1 MGKLNGFNRFQKYQI
16 NKGLRDK
23 VDVSI
28 YSKIDLTWDQMEQFR
43 LALKEGIDVSFWTSE
58 LTSYEME
65 NIRLGRK
72 VDKPIIEEEKISET
86 NSEYID
92 HDDVVEVTS
101 TIEKNET
108 EELDS
113 QIIEHVE
120 EVKINKFQP
129 ISEIEDALF
138 CQESNIEPTEP
149 LQEVVNISDEY
160 IPEESELSVQENTDF
175 VEIEQVFEKQEESW
189 KSDVSDIEIIQV
201 DQVEDKTESSIEIV
215 EDWEE
220 VVESTVIAEP
230 PIVPTKKKKNTKI
243 VINLLVSSL
252 LLVCGVI
259 SLVFYLPNIKGFM
272 QNMQIELLVDSID
285 IEKDSQFIGGQYI
298 KSYSQDEG
306 VTLEVPSLETDQ
318 LGTYQLEYQITN
330 GYKEV
335 RKILI
340 VNVVDSTA
348 PIILLNK
355 ESISLNKTK
364 DSFDCLAYI
373 ESASD
378 DVDGDL
384 TEQVRCSNSLEL
396 SKDQQTV
403 EYSVLDKSGN
413 KGVAYLIVNF
423 KKEVE
428 VTSTKPSNT
437 NSTNK
442 PAPTPWVDNSQPS
455 SPSGGDYYYE
465 ESWSSSGSYEV
476 DSDVTVKFE

>member
-1 MGKLNGFNRFQKYQI
+1 MGKLDGFNRFQKYQI
-16 NKGLRDK
+16 KKGLRDK

-43 LALKEGIDVSFWTSE
+43 LALKEGIDISSWTSE

-65 NIRLGRK
+65 NIRLGRE

-86 NSEYID
+86 NSKYID

-113 QIIEHVE
+113 QVIEHVE

-129 ISEIEDALF
+129 ISEIEDTLF
-138 CQESNIEPTEP
+138 CQQSNIEPTEL

-160 IPEESELSVQENTDF
+160 IPKESELSVQENTDF

-189 KSDVSDIEIIQV
+189 KSDAPDIESIQV
-201 DQVEDKTESSIEIV
+201 DQVEDNTDNSIEIV
-215 EDWEE
+215 EGCEE

-243 VINLLVSSL
+243 VIILLVSSL

-259 SLVFYLPNIKGFM
+259 SRVIYLPNIKGFM
-272 QNMQIELLVDSID
+272 QNMQIELLVNSID
-285 IEKDSQFIGGQYI
+285 IEKDSQFIAGQYI

-318 LGTYQLEYQITN
+318 LGTYQLEYRMTN
-330 GYKEV
+330 GYKEIS
-335 RKILI
+335 KILI
-340 VNVVDSTA
+340 VNVVDSQA
-348 PIILLNK
+348 PVILLNE

-364 DSFDCLAYI
+364 DSFDCLLYIDSAYD
-373 ESASD
+373 E
-378 DVDGDL
+378 VDGDL
-384 TEQVRCSNSLEL
+384 TEQVKCSNSLEL

-403 EYSVLDKSGN
+403 EYSVYDRSGN
-413 KGVAYLIVNF
+413 KGLTSLIVNF

-428 VTSTKPSNT
+428 VTSTKPGNSN
-437 NSTNK
+437 NANK
-442 PAPTPWVDNSQPS
+442 PAATPWVDNSQPS
-455 SPSGGDYYYE
+455 YSSGGEYYYE

-476 DSDVTVKFE
+476 DSDVSVKFE